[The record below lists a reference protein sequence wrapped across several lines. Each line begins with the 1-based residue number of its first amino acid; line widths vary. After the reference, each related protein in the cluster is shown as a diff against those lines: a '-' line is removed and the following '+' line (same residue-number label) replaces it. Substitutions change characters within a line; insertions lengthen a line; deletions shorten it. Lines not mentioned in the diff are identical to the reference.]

1 MMIDSMSCSSDC
13 TTKRRVNRTR
23 CGTRRPRSA
32 LLIYAKASIQTRH
45 SRNSCRTISNHHVG
59 RTGQRFFGPRLADRA
74 GAETSEGADRLPR
87 RSGEDVEQARQTFV
101 EAAKESGIYLTEGEA
116 LDVKEQSNLDRR
128 SMDMRNLPFPYVTVL
143 TDRPGK
149 IRNICSVEEAAEWLV
164 MYWPI
169 EKGEKLMEAR

>member
-1 MMIDSMSCSSDC
+1 MRKLPFRPVIVATRIIGQFQIITSVEQASDFLAHDWPTERGPKHLKARIAC
-13 TTKRRVNRTR
+13 LD
-23 CGTRRPRSA
+23 A
-32 LLIYAKASIQTRH
+32 LEKSI
-45 SRNSCRTISNHHVG
+45 S
-59 RTGQRFFGPRLADRA
+59 
-74 GAETSEGADRLPR
+74 
-87 RSGEDVEQARQTFV
+87 VEQARQTFV